1 MENPVRWTVGLYIV
15 WILLFFMILYSESM
29 KIEEGTLW
37 EKLNILKQK
46 AMDST
51 TKEKVAMGFLIAG
64 SLFGCFALPRL
75 IV

>member
-1 MENPVRWTVGLYIV
+1 MENLGKWTLGLYIV

-37 EKLNILKQK
+37 EKLQILGQR
-46 AMDST
+46 AVNSS
-51 TKEKVAMGFLIAG
+51 TKEKVAMGFLIVG